1 MAVVTWRWDDDVTVV
16 SVTNADPEIGLAR
29 RAPDSDKIFS
39 ARQTTE
45 SESVRSATSV
55 VLLRLVPPTDNLS
68 IRPC

>member
-16 SVTNADPEIGLAR
+16 SVTNADPEIGFAR
-29 RAPDSDKIFS
+29 RALDSDKSSS
-39 ARQTTE
+39 AGQTTE

-55 VLLRLVPPTDNLS
+55 VLLRLVLPTDTLS